1 MSKIL
6 CVLDGFGLSPK
17 SANNVSSLAN
27 MPNFRSVLKKYRWTA
42 LNADGEA
49 VGQEVGLV
57 GNSEVGH
64 MNIGGLKLVPQL
76 SFQITKSSENTF
88 DLDKNIAPDQL
99 FDPKE
104 FLKQNFEA
112 QTKSKT
118 VHLIGLFSKG
128 TIHSDL
134 RHWAGAIET
143 AGRAGA
149 EKIVLH
155 IISDGRD
162 SDRQSLVETWDY
174 FITTFK
180 ERLAPFENKIFLGSL
195 GGRFYSMDRDK
206 NWERVKNGLE
216 VIFQI
221 RNLSY
226 QSNYVKTF
234 PVSEF
239 FNESKVVQHSPDI
252 SDYDYKYVKE
262 FYIPY
267 FENIN
272 QNFNRFIDEMSEYAG
287 FNRVKNQLVQITRIN
302 YAKDIFDEHIK
313 PIAFDS
319 TGFRDYDDKFSVLP
333 NDTVWLLNYRTD
345 RMKQFCKMLCDIN
358 QEFKLDLTI
367 LGMNDYGVGSEM
379 FLGADQNT
387 PSASQT
393 PLLPKGEFHQVIS
406 SKEGQVELG
415 YFPIFKNK
423 PVVNTL
429 AQTISKQGL
438 TQLHIAETEK
448 YNHVTYFLN
457 GGQNKQWQGE
467 DWKVIDSNKV
477 QSHAEKPEMKAVEI
491 TDYILENGLGKYDY
505 IVVNFANPDMLGHTG
520 DIEASIKSMEVLD
533 QQLGRIIEKCE
544 KDSHKMI
551 ITADH
556 GNVEFVGEYE
566 MDGKKMVDTEHNP
579 NIVPCIFVD
588 TEFDF
593 DKVISNLK
601 TVKTD
606 MGIEIDVEKI
616 EKLLAKDNCIDLVD
630 SELWLDINQLEELKK
645 SAIPLW
651 YAGVLVMALD

>member
-6 CVLDGFGLSPK
+6 CILDGFGLSPK
-17 SANNVSSLAN
+17 SANNVSSLAD

-49 VGQEVGLV
+49 VGQEAGLV

-76 SFQITKSSENTF
+76 SFQITKSSEKTF
-88 DLDKNIAPDQL
+88 DVDKNISPDQL
-99 FDPKE
+99 FDPKK
-104 FLKQNFEA
+104 FLKQNFEL

-143 AGRAGA
+143 AGRAGS

-180 ERLAPFENKIFLGSL
+180 DRLTPFENKIFLGSL

-206 NWERVKNGLE
+206 NWERSYCGIMSMLE
-216 VIFQI
+216 FRLGHKETPIERDFLLDKFIKPV
-221 RNLSY
+221 
-226 QSNYVKTF
+226 SNYVKSAYGISQEEYEEIVNNKLGSVEIEMTKD
-234 PVSEF
+234 
-239 FNESKVVQHSPDI
+239 NLKDI
-252 SDYDYKYVKE
+252 QKSLNFITNKSYKYKKYDE
-262 FYIPY
+262 FIDPSFIIYL
-267 FENIN
+267 ENIN
-272 QNFNRFIDEMSEYAG
+272 NSILYRHYFIRS
-287 FNRVKNQLVQITRIN
+287 F
-302 YAKDIFDEHIK
+302 
-313 PIAFDS
+313 
-319 TGFRDYDDKFSVLP
+319 
-333 NDTVWLLNYRTD
+333 DTVWLLNYRTD
-345 RMKQFCKMLCDIN
+345 RMKQFCKMMCDIN
-358 QEFKLDLTI
+358 QVFKLDLTI
-367 LGMNDYGVGSEM
+367 FGMNDYGVGCEM
-379 FLGADQNT
+379 FLDPDQT
-387 PSASQT
+387 YC
-393 PLLPKGEFHQVIS
+393 
-406 SKEGQVELG
+406 SKEGQVLG
-415 YFPIFKNK
+415 YLPVFKNK

-491 TDYILENGLGKYDY
+491 TDYIIENGLGKYDY
-505 IVVNFANPDMLGHTG
+505 IMVNFANPDMLGHTG

-533 QQLGRIIEKCE
+533 EQLGRIIEKCE
-544 KDSHKMI
+544 KDGHKMI

-566 MDGKKMVDTEHNP
+566 IEGKKMVDTEHNP

-601 TVKTD
+601 IIKNQ
-606 MGIEIDVEKI
+606 MGLELDIEKI
-616 EKLLAKDNCIDLVD
+616 KKILIKDNRVDLID
-630 SELWLDINQLEELKK
+630 SEFWLATNKLDELKQ
-645 SAIPLW
+645 SALPLW
-651 YAGVLVMALD
+651 YAGVMMMALQ